1 MAKTK
6 TSSTPATDDIF
17 KQLIAQHNKIT
28 PNSAM
33 IGSNL
38 ESEITTWIDSGSFL
52 LNMALSNSDTGG
64 WPCGRIVQVFGPES
78 IGKSTLGYVAMAACQ
93 RQGGIVI
100 YADVENAANKK
111 FMTMLGIDLDRMI
124 WTNTENVED
133 LFEALEQ
140 NLKLII
146 NTPSLK
152 SKPVLIIIDS
162 IAALQTKSEQENNY
176 EANMN
181 ISLAK
186 AKQMHKALRK
196 INSFVSKANACMF
209 CVDQIKENT
218 SGYGPKWQI
227 SGGKALPFF
236 SSIRLYLEG
245 KKRIEAKDPTI
256 ENEYQ
261 EALAAWKA
269 AGGSKSGFDKP
280 DRPKTDEVTIGFE
293 ITAYTIKNKTAPP
306 DRTAHF
312 RILFAE
318 GLRDEECYLDYLV
331 KYGAVKQSGA
341 YFEIVG
347 WPNDHG
353 KFYKSAWV
361 NDVICEVDTLNKV
374 KEFLKHKLTIDLKGG
389 NSNYTI
395 IDSEIVNTEKEI
407 MNKMKELKNLE
418 TKSESNDDDDDDE

>member
-1 MAKTK
+1 MAKSK
-6 TSSTPATDDIF
+6 TSTPATDDIF
-17 KQLIAQHNKIT
+17 SQLISQHNKIS
-28 PNSAM
+28 PGSAM
-33 IGSNL
+33 MGTEL
-38 ESEITTWIDSGSFL
+38 ESEITTWISSGSFL
-52 LNMALSNSDTGG
+52 LDMCLSNSANGG
-64 WPCGRIVQVFGPES
+64 WPCGRIVQIFGPES
-78 IGKSTLGYVAMAACQ
+78 IGKSTLGYVAMASCQ
-93 RQGGIVI
+93 KQGGIVI
-100 YADVENAANKK
+100 YADIENAANKK
-111 FMTMLGIDLDRMI
+111 FMTMLGIDLERMI
-124 WTNTENVED
+124 WCNTDNVED
-133 LFEALEQ
+133 LFQALEE

-152 SKPVLIIIDS
+152 NKPVLIVIDS
-162 IAALQTKSEQENNY
+162 IAALQTKSEVENNY

-186 AKQMHKALRK
+186 AKQLHKAFRK
-196 INSFVSKANACMF
+196 INAYVSKANACMF

-261 EALAAWKA
+261 EALATWKN
-269 AGGSKSGFDKP
+269 AGGNKTGIPKP
-280 DRPKTDEVTIGFE
+280 ERPKTDEVTIGFE

-347 WPNDHG
+347 WPNNHG

-361 NDVICEVDTLNKV
+361 SDVICEVDTFKKV
-374 KEFLKHKLTIDLKGG
+374 REFLEDKLTINLKNG
-389 NSNYTI
+389 NANYTI
-395 IDSEIVNTEKEI
+395 VDSEITDVEKEL
-407 MNKMKELKNLE
+407 MKKMKELK
-418 TKSESNDDDDDDE
+418 SEESKIQSEDDE